1 MSPLQKERPLPC
13 PYIIILSAPTISK
26 TRPVPPCRPGARPAP
41 LSQTFATL
49 FFPLFVSPLF
59 SSRHFSPPLPATFLQ
74 YLLQSTAKYLLHA
87 YIWYV
92 PAGTCARLWA
102 PSNIQQCQ
110 RAQPTH
116 ANSKHKSIQQHP
128 TQPWPPSVTA
138 PSVLLSP
145 PLPPSR
151 YNTAMK

>member
-13 PYIIILSAPTISK
+13 PYIILSAPTISK

-110 RAQPTH
+110 RAQPTPT
-116 ANSKHKSIQQHP
+116 ANTKASNSIQPNHGRRR
-128 TQPWPPSVTA
+128 
-138 PSVLLSP
+138 SP
-145 PLPPSR
+145 PLLYYYHLLFPHR
-151 YNTAMK
+151 GTIRR